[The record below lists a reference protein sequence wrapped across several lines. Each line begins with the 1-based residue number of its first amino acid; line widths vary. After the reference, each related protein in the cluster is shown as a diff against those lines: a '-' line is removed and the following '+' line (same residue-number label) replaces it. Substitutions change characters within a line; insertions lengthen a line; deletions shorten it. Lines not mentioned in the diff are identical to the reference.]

1 MNLLNKLQ
9 STSHG
14 SCTLMGFINL
24 ALYKCHGTGNKIG
37 DPILHGSKMQD
48 TVGRIIARQENRFN
62 IGFITIMFILT
73 KHYARTFKV
82 LSYKFKMKD
91 NPVVRI
97 TGRVSKKENI
107 SLMAGFTSNS
117 HVLYTALQF
126 CVDFLRLMNVKV
138 TNLV

>member
-82 LSYKFKMKD
+82 LSYKFKIK
-91 NPVVRI
+91 NIPVHSGKSLFPGHLWFAFVVVFLAEMGRI
-97 TGRVSKKENI
+97 PCCGRPKSSSSI
-107 SLMAGFTSNS
+107 I
-117 HVLYTALQF
+117 
-126 CVDFLRLMNVKV
+126 
-138 TNLV
+138 

>member
-14 SCTLMGFINL
+14 SYTLMGFINL

-62 IGFITIMFILT
+62 IGLITITFILT
-73 KHYARTFKV
+73 P
-82 LSYKFKMKD
+82 SIM
-91 NPVVRI
+91 
-97 TGRVSKKENI
+97 
-107 SLMAGFTSNS
+107 
-117 HVLYTALQF
+117 HVPL
-126 CVDFLRLMNVKV
+126 KS
-138 TNLV
+138 